1 MCQAYY
7 NQVLLLFTKKWT
19 RKFKKSQLTFIYL
32 KFVNVFQICT
42 VVLNVSDDE
51 KKIKYFDSIYSYDNF
66 NKKLDIVLTIKKYL
80 PSKDEFSFVL
90 KINRKIKKKSTS
102 YLLGIG
108 IAISQNLSLYNF
120 LSFST
125 LRVFKVR

>member
-90 KINRKIKKKSTS
+90 KINRKIEKKSTS
-102 YLLGIG
+102 YLLGMW